1 MKTNNPFYVILNTFA
16 IAGFLILHTTAQA
29 ATSLMVGTIQFP
41 QSITTI
47 PAIRV
52 YSCGKKIPFQLC
64 EVDHEAKQFMFRI
77 PQITKNSQFYILVS
91 QEIHFAAQAHKN
103 QCLKSNT
110 IDHLKVLPNQAYSF
124 YELTLTDTKDALD
137 KITPKW
143 IIEKKELD
151 KSTGKIPDE
160 TIIICYDPF
169 CIDFLSGGSAF
180 ELPTITL
187 KSNLIALLGS
197 EKELQTLSNKMLISA
212 IDSDTVHATIKPK
225 YQQKTSS
232 KSHVTLVAPIT

>member
-1 MKTNNPFYVILNTFA
+1 MKTNNPFYVILHTLT
-16 IAGFLILHTTAQA
+16 IATLLIPHTSTKAT
-29 ATSLMVGTIQFP
+29 TSLMVGTIQFP
-41 QSITTI
+41 QSIATV

-64 EVDHEAKQFMFRI
+64 EVDHESKQFMFRI

-91 QEIHFAAQAHKN
+91 QEIHFSAQASKN
-103 QCLKSNT
+103 QNLKSNT
-110 IDHLKVLPNQAYSF
+110 IDYLKVLPNQLYAF
-124 YELTLTDTKDALD
+124 YELTLTSTKDALD
-137 KITPKW
+137 KVIPKW
-143 IIEKKELD
+143 IIEKKNLD
-151 KSTGKIPDE
+151 TSTGKVPDE

-169 CIDFLSGGSAF
+169 CIDSLSGGSTF

-187 KSNLIALLGS
+187 KPNLLTLLGS

-225 YQQKTSS
+225 YQQKNSN
-232 KSHVTLVAPIT
+232 KSHTTLVAPVT